1 MNIYNFPNRGHSLH
15 KSVKAEVEAKEKKEI
30 EKEAQH
36 RALGIAIGSGVA
48 IAAMAV
54 GIVIFMLQ
62 RRHNGPVVGF
72 VRDQSM
78 NYNSCDQET
87 LM

>member
-1 MNIYNFPNRGHSLH
+1 MNIYNFPNPGHSLH
-15 KSVKAEVEAKEKKEI
+15 KSVKAEIEAKEKKEM
-30 EKEAQH
+30 EQEAHH
-36 RALGIAIGSGVA
+36 RALGIAIGSGIA

-54 GIVIFMLQ
+54 GIVIFTLR

-72 VRDQSM
+72 AREQSM